1 MPEENS
7 ILGDSFTKLCHWV
20 ELGSPCIVKPPFTWV
35 EPGQEFL
42 TSMQRRTVNW
52 WRQLSSRKGV
62 MTDFAITSYTKGVFH
77 AHSFRLRGLFQK
89 HLSMLKTFSQ
99 RFSPIQALSH
109 LNKSVRSPILIGNG
123 DLDLVWLPMPGVW
136 DAAEWG
142 DHGLWHIPGQAAAS
156 LPCCGGCCWLVIL

>member
-1 MPEENS
+1 
-7 ILGDSFTKLCHWV
+7 
-20 ELGSPCIVKPPFTWV
+20 
-35 EPGQEFL
+35 
-42 TSMQRRTVNW
+42 MQRRTVNW

-62 MTDFAITSYTKGVFH
+62 MMDFAIISYTKGVFH
-77 AHSFRLRGLFQK
+77 AHSFRLRGLFRK

-136 DAAEWG
+136 DAAECG
-142 DHGLWHIPGQAAAS
+142 DHGPRHIPSSCS
-156 LPCCGGCCWLVIL
+156 LLATLWQMLLAGYPITILLFPLPTSHCRSANSNTKCSRG